1 MTETFRNL
9 RESYKIYKC
18 YLKLNKQG
26 LLNKVYTFDEVYTC
40 YKNNKEVVNNV

>member
-26 LLNKVYTFDEVYTC
+26 VLKVRYTFEQVYTC
-40 YKNNKEVVNNV
+40 YKENREAIANV